1 MTEDIYDIDYE
12 TRSAADLKKVGAAR
26 YAEDDTTKIL
36 MFAISKNG
44 SEPIVWDM
52 YDSDQDKRENPKALK
67 MLKEAISTGSRIY
80 AHNYQFE
87 HFISKYNLKRQLGI
101 DPPAISQ
108 WRCTAAMARRAA
120 IPFSLEKCAE
130 FLELDIKKDKVGGML
145 INLFSMPKKDGF
157 VEGDADSIHTVNG
170 EKLTATDAWLMFM
183 EYCRQDVRT
192 QIAIRIKLP
201 KFDMDAPKQH
211 KVLASFQSDG
221 IMNDRGVPVNVEALK
236 LTQILIDEYQGR
248 VGDEF
253 RELTGYNYTQNVRV
267 KEWLQDG
274 GYPEFDLQAA
284 TIEFVLKK
292 KSHVMDSD
300 ALRALKLLQL
310 LSFAALAKVPA
321 MIRSANSDNKVRGS
335 LLWAGALRT
344 HRWTGKI
351 IQPQNMRRPTIDNT
365 ELAYDMMQ
373 CPTTTNDDLEMLWGS
388 PLEAIASCI
397 RHFIQYPDHKLFD
410 VDYSN
415 IEARI
420 LSWLAGDKVKLGRFA
435 DPDTDVYKV
444 MAAAIFDKPVE
455 DVTKAERFVGKTAEL
470 GLGYRAGY
478 MAFSDMLD
486 KYDYNTPE
494 DEVETF
500 ISNEKNIKVIEDLN
514 TVVRSNNYK
523 RILQL
528 VKRYPLLAVTLELPR
543 DVRKLKKSLQK
554 KYKPKGSDYREI
566 TRDHVSTYLQHI
578 FCKKVVEL
586 FRNANPNVVSMWEE
600 FDKAAKDA
608 VANEGSV
615 ITCASGR
622 VHFKVDDIGFKALI
636 MRLPSG
642 HCLVYPKPE
651 MRSKEQTVEKNGK
664 KFTWDAEYVTY
675 EGQLSESA
683 HFGRVSSYSGKWVEN
698 ACQAIG
704 GDFLSHGLLVADE
717 AGYETFAV
725 IHDQALAPVKDG
737 LTLEGYTDA
746 LCTLPDW
753 AEGFPLAGDGG
764 IVDFYTKD

>member
-108 WRCTAAMARRAA
+108 WRCTSAMARRAA

-192 QIAIRIKLP
+192 QIAIRLKLP

-236 LTQILIDEYQGR
+236 LTQKLVTEYQER

-253 RELTGYNYTQNVRV
+253 RELTGYNYTQKAKV
-267 KEWLQDG
+267 KAWLQDG
-274 GYPEFDLQAA
+274 GYPADNLQAA
-284 TIEFVLKK
+284 TVVHVLSKQAHTLDEDSH
-292 KSHVMDSD
+292 KS
-300 ALRALKLLQL
+300 LKLLQL
-310 LSFAALAKVPA
+310 LSFAALAKIPA
-321 MIRSANSDNKVRGS
+321 MINASNADGRVRGTLMWS
-335 LLWAGALRT
+335 GALRT
-344 HRWTGKI
+344 HRWTGRI
-351 IQPQNMRRPTIDNT
+351 IQPQNMRRPTIDDT
-365 ELAYDMMQ
+365 EVAYEMLQ
-373 CPTTTNDDLEMLWGS
+373 CPTTTNDDLEMIWGS

-397 RHFIQYPDHKLFD
+397 RHFIQYPNHQLFD

-420 LSWLAGDKVKLGRFA
+420 LSWLAGDEVKLGKFA
-435 DPDTDVYKV
+435 EGIDLYKV
-444 MAAAIFDKPVE
+444 MAGIIFDIATE
-455 DVTKAERFVGKTAEL
+455 DVTKADRFVGKVAEL
-470 GLGYRAGY
+470 GLGYQAAF
-478 MAFSDMLD
+478 MAFSNMLTMFGYATDPEEVDAFMD
-486 KYDYNTPE
+486 K
-494 DEVETF
+494 
-500 ISNEKNIKVIEDLN
+500 EKNAKVIKDLN
-514 TVVRSNNYK
+514 TVVRSKNHK
-523 RILQL
+523 RVLEL
-528 VKRYPLLAVTLELPR
+528 VKTYPLLAITYELPAELR
-543 DVRKLKKSLQK
+543 GAHANVIK
-554 KYKPKGSDYREI
+554 KYKPKGSDYQAI
-566 TRDHVSTYLQHI
+566 DRDHVAMYLQHLLS
-578 FCKKVVEL
+578 KKVVKLYRE
-586 FRNANPNVVSMWEE
+586 ANPKVTDLWAE

-608 VANEGSV
+608 VENEGKV
-615 ITCASGR
+615 IPCANGK

-651 MRSKEQTVEKNGK
+651 MRSKKQTVVKNGQER
-664 KFTWDAEYVTY
+664 TWTTTYVTY
-675 EGQLSESA
+675 EGSIAGSV
-683 HFGRVSSYSGKWVEN
+683 HYGRVASYGGKWVEN

-725 IHDQALAPVKDG
+725 IHDQALAPVRRTHTRR
-737 LTLEGYTDA
+737 LH
-746 LCTLPDW
+746 
-753 AEGFPLAGDGG
+753 
-764 IVDFYTKD
+764 